1 MADGAAATEGMDS
14 DPDGHL
20 RRTSSHNSVASSKS
34 RRSTR
39 NRIRSAQARSA
50 AAPASP
56 AEADKGLT
64 SFPSLAPDTPPK
76 DPRVKAPNNL
86 LIPRPD
92 QEALTHA
99 ASTVAG
105 LTVVTPSARQRTAL
119 FDDSPLA
126 EHLVPGTLHHTT
138 DEHIERLAA
147 RNGAV
152 ALIRQLAEDL
162 AQRDAQMS
170 ALQRRAEEREKVL
183 RRMLLECEVS
193 NMDIEARMHRAT
205 AGEDPGSGRKASG
218 AGSGTSTKTEK
229 QEEDMF
235 TASGTIDD
243 MVNLAMSE
251 SLGDDTSSP
260 GLDSPPTARSSRQPS
275 IRAGSI
281 NVVPL
286 DEARTI
292 KSVAASG
299 ATQRGTSRSWVDY
312 LWTGNG
318 TSRRTSGTNSLA
330 DEEQADDVATAK
342 PRKAAGQTPR
352 RKGLSSELF
361 HAPDASAGDR
371 QALPEAPPSKVP
383 GPRRRQSST
392 SVASWAVKLVAGSSQ
407 TTLEEEESIP
417 EDGSSSVAGPSPD
430 QRRVSATSPST
441 KPLESARSALSKIGG
456 VRKSG
461 QTKTKTTTTTTTTT
475 TTATTTALRTA
486 SLTVGPNG
494 TIKGVGS
501 PKHVVSTASP
511 ATSAAVN
518 SPITSG
524 PVEMDAI
531 LPPDTQPPTLH
542 QTYNHHHPTDYIT
555 DRFGF
560 IYDRRRRLRKKYE
573 ADENQAQHDRS
584 TKAEMLSPAADSP
597 NVARE
602 EVEEAVE
609 QVGEQPSPVSGSRPV
624 TPGSNQGEGK
634 TSRWQDY
641 LRIATFPT
649 ELLSHTPGGGRMP
662 TVEPAESA
670 AATGRA
676 HVTVAEGGTLLPATL
691 NAQPSASTVV
701 AEHAMSAKPRA
712 ADPSTSNADRQ
723 RPEPVRLLVE
733 QLTELHDSLQR
744 DRTVKWNEF
753 LRKVRAER
761 RREGEAAAVT
771 ASDGRPDP
779 MHTPEVALADGEMIG
794 VAGLGNKGKIG
805 RAKWKEFKR
814 LVLSGIPVAYRAK
827 VWSECSGATA
837 MRTPGYYDDLV
848 RNGVDDAVIATQIAM
863 DVNRTL
869 TDNVF
874 FREGPGVVKLN
885 EVLLA
890 YSRRN
895 PEIGYCQGMNLLA
908 ASLLLIVPTAEDA
921 FWLLS
926 SMIENMLPP
935 NYYDHS
941 LLASRADQQVLR
953 QYVSQLL
960 PGLSAH
966 LEDLGIELEALTFQW
981 FLSVFTGC
989 LSAEALYRVWDV
1001 VLCTNDGSTF
1011 LFQVALALL
1020 SLNEKALLRC
1030 DSPAGVYGYINHHMT
1045 NHAIS
1050 IDGLVHAS
1058 DALRKV
1064 VTRSEIEEKRAKVIE
1079 TELHG
1084 RRPLTTRNLSANDT
1098 STRA

>member
-1 MADGAAATEGMDS
+1 MVDGATTEGMDS

-39 NRIRSAQARSA
+39 NRVRSAQTRSA
-50 AAPASP
+50 AVPASP
-56 AEADKGLT
+56 AEVDKGLT

-119 FDDSPLA
+119 FNDSPLA

-193 NMDIEARMHRAT
+193 NMDIEARMHRAM
-205 AGEDPGSGRKASG
+205 AGDDPSSGRKVSG
-218 AGSGTSTKTEK
+218 ASTKTEK
-229 QEEDMF
+229 EDEDMS
-235 TASGTIDD
+235 TTGGTIDD

-251 SLGDDTSSP
+251 SLGDETSSP

-275 IRAGSI
+275 IRTGSM

-286 DEARTI
+286 DEARTS
-292 KSVAASG
+292 KPAAVSG
-299 ATQRGTSRSWVDY
+299 GGTQRGASRSWVDY

-330 DEEQADDVATAK
+330 GEGQADDVATAK
-342 PRKAAGQTPR
+342 PRKAAGQTSR
-352 RKGLSSELF
+352 RKVLSSELF
-361 HAPDASAGDR
+361 QAPDASAGDR

-383 GPRRRQSST
+383 GLRRRQSST
-392 SVASWAVKLVAGSSQ
+392 SVASWAVKLVAGSSR
-407 TTLEEEESIP
+407 TTLEEESIP
-417 EDGSSSVAGPSPD
+417 EDSPSSVRGPSSD
-430 QRRVSATSPST
+430 QRRVSATSSST
-441 KPLESARSALSKIGG
+441 KPLESARSALSKISGTRKGG
-456 VRKSG
+456 
-461 QTKTKTTTTTTTTT
+461 QT
-475 TTATTTALRTA
+475 TTAATTALRTP

-494 TIKGVGS
+494 TIKAVGS
-501 PKHVVSTASP
+501 PKRAVNTASP
-511 ATSAAVN
+511 ATSVALN

-560 IYDRRRRLRKKYE
+560 IYDRRRRLRKKDE

-584 TKAEMLSPAADSP
+584 TRTEMLSSATDSS
-597 NVARE
+597 NIARE
-602 EVEEAVE
+602 EVEQAVKP
-609 QVGEQPSPVSGSRPV
+609 VGEQPSPVSGSRPV

-641 LRIATFPT
+641 LKIATFPT

-670 AATGRA
+670 ASTGRA
-676 HVTVAEGGTLLPATL
+676 HVTVAEGGGTLLPASL

-701 AEHAMSAKPRA
+701 TEHAMSAKPLV
-712 ADPSTSNADRQ
+712 ADSSSTSNADQQ

-761 RREGEAAAVT
+761 RREGEAAAVMT
-771 ASDGRPDP
+771 SADGRPDP
-779 MHTPEVALADGEMIG
+779 MHTPEVALADGEVIG

-837 MRTPGYYDDLV
+837 MRTPGYYGDLV
-848 RNGVDDAVIATQIAM
+848 KNGVDDAVIVTQIAM

-921 FWLLS
+921 FWLLA

-1030 DSPAGVYGYINHHMT
+1030 DSPAGVYSYINHHMT

-1050 IDGLVHAS
+1050 IDGLIHAS

-1064 VTRSEIEEKRAKVIE
+1064 VTRPEIEEKRAKVID
-1079 TELHG
+1079 TELRG

-1098 STRA
+1098 STRG